1 MLKLWSLHFSK
12 NYRNVAIIAH
22 VDHGKTTLLDS
33 LINSSSKEKIL
44 DQKSMDHN
52 DLEQE
57 KGITIC
63 SKITSIEYKDHL
75 INLIDT
81 PGHQDFGGEVERVL
95 NMVDGVLLIV
105 CGTEGTKR
113 QTKYV
118 LEKAIENKLDLM
130 VVINKVDR
138 DTCDV

>member
-1 MLKLWSLHFSK
+1 
-12 NYRNVAIIAH
+12 
-22 VDHGKTTLLDS
+22 
-33 LINSSSKEKIL
+33 
-44 DQKSMDHN
+44 MDHN